1 MSDTQ
6 TDVLENPDELENLE
20 LENSDALELL
30 QSIYRDPRVPLP
42 VRMRAASVAV
52 AFERPKFAVV
62 AAIRDVDDF
71 AARLDRAIGR
81 SGNPPKQRLTTQP
94 PKLLLEY
101 HRKDQTE

>member
-42 VRMRAASVAV
+42 VRM
-52 AFERPKFAVV
+52 ERH
-62 AAIRDVDDF
+62 
-71 AARLDRAIGR
+71 RLRSHLNGR
-81 SGNPPKQRLTTQP
+81 SLRWSLRSAILMTSPPA
-94 PKLLLEY
+94 
-101 HRKDQTE
+101 